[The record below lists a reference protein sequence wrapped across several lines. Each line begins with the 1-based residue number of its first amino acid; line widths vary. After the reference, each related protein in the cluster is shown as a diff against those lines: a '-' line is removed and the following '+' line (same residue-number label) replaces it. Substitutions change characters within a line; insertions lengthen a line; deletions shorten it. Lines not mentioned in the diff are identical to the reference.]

1 VRGYNAI
8 ILALDKDD
16 PQVEGRKKTY
26 IQDQEDK
33 WIWYTAQPT
42 DEMETKRQSARIIYV
57 NLQSLHNIFGFM
69 QVMKE
74 NIVFKILDKSAKTK
88 VGANCGGESKKDVIK
103 RINMVSD
110 IKYNYKDDEGEENI
124 KSTDIVKIGLCII
137 LETLFRY
144 NEDTKKDGK
153 RWFLNLEQDPYEQKG
168 H

>member
-1 VRGYNAI
+1 
-8 ILALDKDD
+8 
-16 PQVEGRKKTY
+16 
-26 IQDQEDK
+26 
-33 WIWYTAQPT
+33 
-42 DEMETKRQSARIIYV
+42 V

-88 VGANCGGESKKDVIK
+88 IGANCGGESKKDVIK

-153 RWFLNLEQDPYEQKG
+153 RWFLNLEQDPYEQKA
-168 H
+168 